1 MAIKDRVA
9 LITGAGS
16 GIGEVIAKTFA
27 QHGAVVVVNDVS
39 SEQANRV
46 AEEIKNSGNRAIAIC
61 SDISKKPQV
70 MEMFKVVKETFG
82 RIDILV
88 NNAGIDKAKGIVGI
102 AEEDWDRIINVNL
115 KGQFLCCQAA
125 ASSMKEQNYGR
136 IINISSRAW
145 LGGVGQTCYSASKG
159 GVVSLT
165 RTLALELAKNQIT
178 VNCIAPG
185 IIETPLFRTLPE
197 EAIERLMKMQPTGKI
212 GKPEDIAL
220 GAMFFAD
227 EDASYITGQV
237 IFICGGKS
245 IYSSLSV

>member
-16 GIGEVIAKTFA
+16 GLGEVMAKTLA
-27 QHGAVVVVNDVS
+27 QHGASVVVNDVS

-46 AEEIKNSGNRAIAIC
+46 VEEIKNNGNRAIAIC

-70 MEMFKVVKETFG
+70 TEMFKTVKDTFG

-88 NNAGIDKAKGIVGI
+88 NNAGIDKAKGILGI

-115 KGQFLCCQAA
+115 KGTFLCCQAA
-125 ASSMKEQNYGR
+125 AGFMKEQNYGR

-185 IIETPLFRTLPE
+185 IIDTPLFRGLPE
-197 EAIERLMKMQPTGKI
+197 AAIENLMKVQPTGTV
-212 GKPEDIAL
+212 GKPEDIAV
-220 GAMFFAD
+220 GVEFFAD
-227 EDASYITGQV
+227 DDSSYITGQV
-237 IFICGGKS
+237 IYICGGKS
-245 IYSSLSV
+245 ILSSLSV

>member
-16 GIGEVIAKTFA
+16 GIGEVIAKTLA
-27 QHGAVVVVNDVS
+27 QHGAAVVVNDVS

-46 AEEIKNSGNRAIAIC
+46 AEEIENSGNRAIAIC

-70 MEMFKVVKETFG
+70 IEMFKTLKDAFG

-115 KGQFLCCQAA
+115 KGTFLCCQAA

-185 IIETPLFRTLPE
+185 IIDTPLFRGLPE
-197 EAIERLMKMQPTGKI
+197 DAIERLMKAQPTGNV
-212 GKPEDIAL
+212 GKPEDIAV
-220 GAMFFAD
+220 GVVFFAD
-227 EDASYITGQV
+227 DDSSYITGQV
-237 IFICGGKS
+237 IYICGGKS
-245 IYSSLSV
+245 ILSSLSV

>member
-9 LITGAGS
+9 LITGSGS

-27 QHGAVVVVNDVS
+27 QHGAAVVVNDVS

-46 AEEIKNSGNRAIAIC
+46 AEEIRNSGNRALAIC
-61 SDISKKPQV
+61 SDISQKPQV
-70 MEMFKVVKETFG
+70 TEMFKTVKDTFG

-88 NNAGIDKAKGIVGI
+88 NNAGIDKAKGILGI

-145 LGGVGQTCYSASKG
+145 LGGVGQACYSASKG

-185 IIETPLFRTLPE
+185 IIETPLFTTLPE
-197 EAIERLMKMQPTGKI
+197 DAIARLMKMQPTGKI
-212 GKPEDIAL
+212 GKPEDIAF
-220 GAMFFAD
+220 GAEFFAD
-227 EDASYITGQV
+227 DDAGYITGQV
-237 IFICGGKS
+237 IYICGGKS
-245 IYSSLSV
+245 IFSSLSV

>member
-9 LITGAGS
+9 LVTGAGS

-27 QHGAVVVVNDVS
+27 QDGATVVVNDVNA
-39 SEQANRV
+39 EQANRV
-46 AEEIKNSGNRAIAIC
+46 AEEITKNGQRALAFAC
-61 SDISKKPQV
+61 DVSNKAQV
-70 MEMFKVVKETFG
+70 TEMFKTVKDTFG

-125 ASSMKEQNYGR
+125 AAMMKEQNYGR

-159 GVVSLT
+159 GVISLT
-165 RTLALELAKNQIT
+165 RTLAQELAKNQIT

-185 IIETPLFRTLPE
+185 IIETPLFTNLPE
-197 EAIERLMKMQPTGKI
+197 ETKANLMKMQPTGTI
-212 GKPEDIAL
+212 GKPKDIAH
-220 GAMFFAD
+220 GAEFYAD
-227 EDASYITGQV
+227 DEAGYITGQV
-237 IFICGGKS
+237 IYICGGKS
-245 IYSSLSV
+245 IFSSLSV

>member
-27 QHGAVVVVNDVS
+27 QHGAAVVVNDVS

-61 SDISKKPQV
+61 SDVSKKPQV
-70 MEMFKVVKETFG
+70 TEMFKTAIETFG
-82 RIDILV
+82 RLDILI
-88 NNAGIDKAKGIVGI
+88 NNAGIDKPKGIVGI
-102 AEEDWDRIINVNL
+102 AEEDWDRIININL

-125 ASSMKEQNYGR
+125 AASMKAQNYGR

-145 LGGVGQTCYSASKG
+145 LGGVGQACYSASKG

-197 EAIERLMKMQPTGKI
+197 DTIERLMKMQPTGKI

-220 GAMFFAD
+220 GAEFFAD
-227 EDASYITGQV
+227 DDASYITGQV

>member
-27 QHGAVVVVNDVS
+27 QKGATVVINDIS

-70 MEMFKVVKETFG
+70 TEMFKTVIDTFG
-82 RIDILV
+82 RIDILI

-115 KGQFLCCQAA
+115 KGQFLCSQAA
-125 ASSMKEQNYGR
+125 AVSMKEQNYGR

-145 LGGVGQTCYSASKG
+145 LGGVGQACYSASKG

-185 IIETPLFRTLPE
+185 IIETPLFKSLSEDT
-197 EAIERLMKMQPTGKI
+197 INNLMKMQPTGKI
-212 GKPEDIAL
+212 GRPEDIAL
-220 GAMFFAD
+220 GAEFFAD
-227 EDASYITGQV
+227 DDASYITGQV
-237 IFICGGKS
+237 IYICGGKS
-245 IYSSLSV
+245 IFSSLSV

>member
-9 LITGAGS
+9 LITGGGS

-27 QHGAVVVVNDVS
+27 QHGAAVVVNDVS
-39 SEQANRV
+39 AEQANRV
-46 AEEIKNSGNRAIAIC
+46 AEEIKKSGNRAIAIC
-61 SDISKKPQV
+61 ADISKKPQV
-70 MEMFKVVKETFG
+70 TEMFKTVKETFG

-88 NNAGIDKAKGIVGI
+88 NNAGIDKAKGILGI

-125 ASSMKEQNYGR
+125 AFSMKEQNYGR

-197 EAIERLMKMQPTGKI
+197 ETIERLMKMQPTGKI

-220 GAMFFAD
+220 GAEFFAD
-227 EDASYITGQV
+227 DDASYITGQV
-237 IFICGGKS
+237 IYICGGKS

>member
-27 QHGAVVVVNDVS
+27 QHGAAVVVNDVS

-46 AEEIKNSGNRAIAIC
+46 AEEIKSHGNRAIAI
-61 SDISKKPQV
+61 SADISQKLQV
-70 MEMFKVVKETFG
+70 TEMFKTVIDTFG

-88 NNAGIDKAKGIVGI
+88 NNAGIDKAKGIVKI

-125 ASSMKEQNYGR
+125 AASMKEQNYGR

-197 EAIERLMKMQPTGKI
+197 DAIERLMKMQPTGKI

-220 GAMFFAD
+220 GAEFFAD
-227 EDASYITGQV
+227 DEAGYITGQV

-245 IYSSLSV
+245 IFSSLSV

>member
-70 MEMFKVVKETFG
+70 TEMFKTVIDTFG

-125 ASSMKEQNYGR
+125 AASMKAQNHGR

-220 GAMFFAD
+220 GAEFFAD
-227 EDASYITGQV
+227 DDASYITGQV

>member
-1 MAIKDRVA
+1 MGIKDRVA

-27 QHGAVVVVNDVS
+27 EHGAVVVVNDIS
-39 SEQANRV
+39 AEQAKRV
-46 AEEIKNSGNRAIAIC
+46 ADEIKNSGNRAISIC
-61 SDISKKPQV
+61 SDISQKPQV
-70 MEMFKVVKETFG
+70 TEMFKNIKDKFG

-125 ASSMKEQNYGR
+125 ASSMKEHNFGR

-227 EDASYITGQV
+227 DEASYITGQV

>member
-9 LITGAGS
+9 LVTGAGS

-27 QHGAVVVVNDVS
+27 QHGAKVIVNDVNG
-39 SEQANRV
+39 EQAKRV
-46 AEEIKNSGNRAIAIC
+46 AEEIEKSGNRAIAIC
-61 SDISKKPQV
+61 SDISQKPQV
-70 MEMFKVVKETFG
+70 TEMFKTVKDTFG

-88 NNAGIDKAKGIVGI
+88 NNAGIDKAKGILGI
-102 AEEDWDRIINVNL
+102 AEEDWDRIIDINL

-125 ASSMKEQNYGR
+125 VFFMKEQKYGR

-145 LGGVGQTCYSASKG
+145 LGGVGQVCYSASKG

-185 IIETPLFRTLPE
+185 IIETPLFSTLPE
-197 EAIERLMKMQPTGKI
+197 DAIARLMKMQPTGKI
-212 GKPEDIAL
+212 GKPIDIAL
-220 GAMFFAD
+220 GAKFFAD
-227 EDASYITGQV
+227 DDASYITGQV

>member
-9 LITGAGS
+9 LITGSGS

-27 QHGAVVVVNDVS
+27 QHGAKVIVNDVNA
-39 SEQANRV
+39 EQANRV
-46 AEEIKNSGNRAIAIC
+46 AEEIVKSGNHAIAIC

-70 MEMFKVVKETFG
+70 TEMFKTVIDTFG

-102 AEEDWDRIINVNL
+102 AEEDWDRIININL
-115 KGQFLCCQAA
+115 KGQFLCCQAVA
-125 ASSMKEQNYGR
+125 ATMKAQNHGR

-145 LGGVGQTCYSASKG
+145 LGGVGQACYSASKG

-185 IIETPLFRTLPE
+185 IIETPLFKTLPE
-197 EAIERLMKMQPTGKI
+197 DAIERLMKMQPTGKI
-212 GKPEDIAL
+212 GQPEDIAL
-220 GAMFFAD
+220 GAEFFAD
-227 EDASYITGQV
+227 DDASYITGQV
-237 IFICGGKS
+237 IYICGGKS